1 MFQDVL
7 DALFNILMSNSD
19 SDVYDDM
26 VFECLLYIIGLV
38 SDRKY
43 QHFQPVLDLYISE
56 SFSATLAYK
65 KLIAVLRKRIDNVSN
80 GDCQERDLLLKT
92 MKSLQ
97 YCMRFIVESRL
108 LFTEYVLFVI
118 YNFLFHAL
126 IYGRKCFIKLSDYDE
141 CNKYNCEYK
150 KKEVFYS

>member
-1 MFQDVL
+1 MNDVE
-7 DALFNILMSNSD
+7 SD
-19 SDVYDDM
+19 YYDDM

-65 KLIAVLRKRIDNVSN
+65 KLIAVLKKRIESASAND
-80 GDCQERDLLLKT
+80 GQEKDILLKT
-92 MKSLQ
+92 MKNLQ

-108 LFTEYVLFVI
+108 LFTE
-118 YNFLFHAL
+118 
-126 IYGRKCFIKLSDYDE
+126 
-141 CNKYNCEYK
+141 
-150 KKEVFYS
+150 

>member
-1 MFQDVL
+1 MYENNFIEQHHFLQDVL

-65 KLIAVLRKRIDNVSN
+65 KLIAVLRKRIDNVGN
-80 GDCQERDLLLKT
+80 NDGQERDLLLKT

-108 LFTEYVLFVI
+108 LFTEYVSFIITHI
-118 YNFLFHAL
+118 Y
-126 IYGRKCFIKLSDYDE
+126 IYSLKE
-141 CNKYNCEYK
+141 KYIHD
-150 KKEVFYS
+150 F

>member
-1 MFQDVL
+1 MNYTAFQDVL

-65 KLIAVLRKRIDNVSN
+65 KLITVLRKRIDKVGNSD
-80 GDCQERDLLLKT
+80 GQERDLLLKT

-108 LFTEYVLFVI
+108 LFTE
-118 YNFLFHAL
+118 
-126 IYGRKCFIKLSDYDE
+126 
-141 CNKYNCEYK
+141 
-150 KKEVFYS
+150 

>member
-1 MFQDVL
+1 LNTILQDVL

-65 KLIAVLRKRIDNVSN
+65 KLIAVLRKRIDNVGNN
-80 GDCQERDLLLKT
+80 GQERDLLLKT

-108 LFTEYVLFVI
+108 LFTEYVI
-118 YNFLFHAL
+118 Y
-126 IYGRKCFIKLSDYDE
+126 YYM
-141 CNKYNCEYK
+141 
-150 KKEVFYS
+150 

>member
-1 MFQDVL
+1 MYENNFIEQHHFLQDVL

-65 KLIAVLRKRIDNVSN
+65 KLIAVLRKRIDNVGN
-80 GDCQERDLLLKT
+80 NDGQERDLLLKT

-108 LFTEYVLFVI
+108 LFTEYISFIITHI
-118 YNFLFHAL
+118 Y
-126 IYGRKCFIKLSDYDE
+126 IYSLKE
-141 CNKYNCEYK
+141 KYIHD
-150 KKEVFYS
+150 F

>member
-1 MFQDVL
+1 
-7 DALFNILMSNSD
+7 MSNSD

-65 KLIAVLRKRIDNVSN
+65 KLIAVLRKRIDSVSN
-80 GDCQERDLLLKT
+80 GDGQERDLLLKT

-108 LFTEYVLFVI
+108 LFTEYVLFIVTYI
-118 YNFLFHAL
+118 ICMIINETF
-126 IYGRKCFIKLSDYDE
+126 
-141 CNKYNCEYK
+141 YK
-150 KKEVFYS
+150 IV

>member
-1 MFQDVL
+1 
-7 DALFNILMSNSD
+7 
-19 SDVYDDM
+19 
-26 VFECLLYIIGLV
+26 V

-65 KLIAVLRKRIDNVSN
+65 KLIAVLRKRIDNVGN
-80 GDCQERDLLLKT
+80 NDGQERDLLLKT

-108 LFTEYVLFVI
+108 LFTEYVSFIITHTYI
-118 YNFLFHAL
+118 YSL
-126 IYGRKCFIKLSDYDE
+126 KE
-141 CNKYNCEYK
+141 KYIHD
-150 KKEVFYS
+150 F

>member
-1 MFQDVL
+1 MYSKIILENNFIEQHHFLQDVL

-65 KLIAVLRKRIDNVSN
+65 KLIAVLRKRIDNVGN
-80 GDCQERDLLLKT
+80 DGQERDLLLKT

-108 LFTEYVLFVI
+108 LFTEYVLFI
-118 YNFLFHAL
+118 YTH
-126 IYGRKCFIKLSDYDE
+126 IFIL
-141 CNKYNCEYK
+141 
-150 KKEVFYS
+150 

>member
-1 MFQDVL
+1 M

-65 KLIAVLRKRIDNVSN
+65 KLIAVLHKRIDSVSN
-80 GDCQERDLLLKT
+80 NDGQERDLLLKT

-108 LFTEYVLFVI
+108 LFTEYVSFFTLHIFVSKCDRNRDYI
-118 YNFLFHAL
+118 IKSDVVPARLYNICL
-126 IYGRKCFIKLSDYDE
+126 K
-141 CNKYNCEYK
+141 
-150 KKEVFYS
+150 

>member
-1 MFQDVL
+1 
-7 DALFNILMSNSD
+7 MSYSD
-19 SDVYDDM
+19 SDDYDEM
-26 VFECLLYIIGLV
+26 VFECILYIIGLV

-65 KLIAVLRKRIDNVSN
+65 KLIAVLRKRIESASSN
-80 GDCQERDLLLKT
+80 YDGQERDLLLKT

-108 LFTEYVLFVI
+108 LFTE
-118 YNFLFHAL
+118 
-126 IYGRKCFIKLSDYDE
+126 
-141 CNKYNCEYK
+141 
-150 KKEVFYS
+150 

>member
-1 MFQDVL
+1 LNTILQDVL

-65 KLIAVLRKRIDNVSN
+65 KLIAVLRKRIDNVGNN
-80 GDCQERDLLLKT
+80 GQERDLLLKT

-108 LFTEYVLFVI
+108 LFTEYVI
-118 YNFLFHAL
+118 YYY
-126 IYGRKCFIKLSDYDE
+126 II
-141 CNKYNCEYK
+141 
-150 KKEVFYS
+150 V

>member
-1 MFQDVL
+1 MYENNFIEQHHFLQDVL

-65 KLIAVLRKRIDNVSN
+65 KLIAVLRKRIDNIGN
-80 GDCQERDLLLKT
+80 NDGQERDLLLKT

-108 LFTEYVLFVI
+108 LFTEYVSFIITHI
-118 YNFLFHAL
+118 Y
-126 IYGRKCFIKLSDYDE
+126 IYSLKE
-141 CNKYNCEYK
+141 KYIHD
-150 KKEVFYS
+150 F

>member
-1 MFQDVL
+1 MKIIYIIKKIIFIKNNYIEINIMFQDVL

-65 KLIAVLRKRIDNVSN
+65 KLIAVLRKRIDSVSN
-80 GDCQERDLLLKT
+80 GDGQERDLLLKT

-108 LFTEYVLFVI
+108 LFTEYVLFIITYI
-118 YNFLFHAL
+118 Y
-126 IYGRKCFIKLSDYDE
+126 I
-141 CNKYNCEYK
+141 
-150 KKEVFYS
+150 

>member
-1 MFQDVL
+1 
-7 DALFNILMSNSD
+7 MSKTD
-19 SDVYDDM
+19 SDDYDDI

-43 QHFQPVLDLYISE
+43 QHFQPVLDMYISE

-65 KLIAVLRKRIDNVSN
+65 KLIAVLRKRIENATTKD
-80 GDCQERDLLLKT
+80 GQEKDLLKT

-108 LFTEYVLFVI
+108 LFTE
-118 YNFLFHAL
+118 
-126 IYGRKCFIKLSDYDE
+126 
-141 CNKYNCEYK
+141 
-150 KKEVFYS
+150 

>member
-1 MFQDVL
+1 
-7 DALFNILMSNSD
+7 MSNSD

-43 QHFQPVLDLYISE
+43 QHFQPILDLYISE
-56 SFSATLAYK
+56 SFFATLAYK
-65 KLIAVLRKRIDNVSN
+65 KLIAVLRRRIDGANTSDV
-80 GDCQERDLLLKT
+80 QERDLLLKT

-108 LFTEYVLFVI
+108 LFTEYVI
-118 YNFLFHAL
+118 SY
-126 IYGRKCFIKLSDYDE
+126 IS
-141 CNKYNCEYK
+141 
-150 KKEVFYS
+150 S